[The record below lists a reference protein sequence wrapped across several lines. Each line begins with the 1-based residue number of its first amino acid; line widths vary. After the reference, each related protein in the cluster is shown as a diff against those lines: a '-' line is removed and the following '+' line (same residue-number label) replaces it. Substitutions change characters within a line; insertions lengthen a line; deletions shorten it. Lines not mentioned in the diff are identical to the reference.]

1 MAYPAPEVLAE
12 DRPREDHFARFHDV
26 TWEDYQRL
34 LELRG
39 ERSSPRI
46 TFLEGFLEIMT
57 PSRHHESI
65 KSIIGCLVEVW
76 CLEHDIEFSTYGS
89 WTIEDKAVERGAE
102 PDECYVFGVVE
113 EPRRP
118 DLAIEVVWTSG
129 GIDKLEVYR
138 KLDVR
143 EVWYFRKGKI
153 QPYVLRGERYE
164 AVSRSEVLPDIDLE
178 QLSSFIDRKSTS
190 QAIREYRAAL
200 EARSTAT

>member
-1 MAYPAPEVLAE
+1 MANPAPELVRD
-12 DRPREDHFARFHDV
+12 DRPREDHFVHLHGVSWA
-26 TWEDYQRL
+26 DYRRM

-46 TFLEGFLEIMT
+46 TFFEGLLEIMT

-65 KSIIGCLVEVW
+65 KGIIGRLVEVW

-89 WTIEDKAVERGAE
+89 WTLEDETVERGAE
-102 PDECYVFGVVE
+102 PDECYVFGVVA
-113 EPRRP
+113 EPKRP

-129 GIDKLEVYR
+129 GVNKLEVYR

-153 QPYVLRGERYE
+153 QPYVLRGERYD
-164 AVSRSEVLPDIDLE
+164 AVPRSEVLPDIDLE
-178 QLSSFIDRKSTS
+178 QLSTFIDRKSTS
-190 QAIREYRAAL
+190 QSIRDYRAAL
-200 EARSTAT
+200 KGPAAR